1 LFALNDEERRLLYV
15 GMTRA
20 RDRLWVCDAGGRE
33 LWNPTEVVPVK
44 LDELAPEVEDGQLSH
59 SVIGPKEIWLDAAGS
74 CRPEDPIHAQIAATP
89 TGARVHLVAEGERVR
104 IEAAGLVGRLSKEG
118 SAIWIPR
125 LPQLRE
131 VRVLAWVHRKLAD
144 VEPAWKEKMKVEDW
158 EYPILSVW
166 WFDRG
171 EVRGGR

>member
-1 LFALNDEERRLLYV
+1 
-15 GMTRA
+15 
-20 RDRLWVCDAGGRE
+20 
-33 LWNPTEVVPVK
+33 
-44 LDELAPEVEDGQLSH
+44 
-59 SVIGPKEIWLDAAGS
+59 
-74 CRPEDPIHAQIAATP
+74 
-89 TGARVHLVAEGERVR
+89 
-104 IEAAGLVGRLSKEG
+104 VGRLSKEG